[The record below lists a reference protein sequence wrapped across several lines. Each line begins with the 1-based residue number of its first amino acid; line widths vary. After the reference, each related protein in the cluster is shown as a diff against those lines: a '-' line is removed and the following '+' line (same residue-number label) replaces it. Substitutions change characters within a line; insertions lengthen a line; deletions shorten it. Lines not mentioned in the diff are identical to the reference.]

1 MAVGLETEINVV
13 GAISAGLSRSF
24 SPEVQRSMRNGCLT
38 LFFLLL
44 HCAFLGCDGRRNEL
58 LSRLKGTWEVDLE
71 MTEPELVKEIADA
84 SVRWPDMD
92 AEHIYQLKM
101 DGYRARRIVVTETT
115 FKDHRSGG
123 VVEEQR
129 YSVMRSG
136 DNYLILRK
144 YDDERHPQYSSMSLR
159 DIVAQGGVSGG
170 PVPFCIGVEFVD
182 DEHFV
187 LFTLR
192 IRDNELTY
200 ERNYAIPIFRRVQD
214 NAHAADESGSVSNT
228 AQGGEESPVSS
239 ND

>member
-1 MAVGLETEINVV
+1 
-13 GAISAGLSRSF
+13 
-24 SPEVQRSMRNGCLT
+24 MRNGRLT
-38 LFFLLL
+38 LFVLLL
-44 HCAFLGCDGRRNEL
+44 HCVLLGCDGRRNEL
-58 LSRLKGTWEVDLE
+58 VSRLKGTWEVDLE
-71 MTEPELVKEIADA
+71 MTEPELAKEIADA
-84 SVRWPDMD
+84 KVKQPDMD

-123 VVEEQR
+123 AEQEHR
-129 YSVMRSG
+129 YTAMRSG

-144 YDDERHPQYSSMSLR
+144 YDDERYPQYSSMSLR
-159 DIVAQGGVSGG
+159 DIVAQGEVSQG
-170 PVPFCIGVEFVD
+170 PVPFCIGIEFVD

-200 ERNYAIPIFRRVQD
+200 DRNYAIPIFRRVQC
-214 NAHAADESGSVSNT
+214 NAHAAEELGSVSNT
-228 AQGGEESPVSS
+228 THGGEKSSVSS